1 LGAPDPNPERPF
13 QRTVPN
19 KAEPERDHPSIVQ
32 MTRDLTSF
40 TAPMAVMFLVAALL
54 VAVW

>member
-1 LGAPDPNPERPF
+1 MTLRFYGPTPERHRP
-13 QRTVPN
+13 
-19 KAEPERDHPSIVQ
+19 AIVQ